1 MVAIMNTNGS
11 ASIRVPCIEVQNV
24 SKRFW
29 IDNQR
34 ATTISGF
41 FVYWLQPGKRTAR
54 KSFMALRDISFTVYP
69 GETVALIGAN
79 GSGKST
85 LLKIVSGIYAATKGT
100 INVRQSLVALL
111 ELGTGF
117 SEELTGRENIYLN
130 GALLGHNHA
139 EMRAIFEAIVSFSGI
154 GDFLDTK
161 LKYYSSGMRAR
172 LGFSIA
178 AHVDAS
184 ILLLDEV
191 LSVGD
196 AEFQQK
202 CIRRLREFQAEGRTL
217 IVVSH
222 GTDLLQELC
231 DRAIWLARGKVV
243 QDGPVAEVV
252 AAYSEYVK
260 ALNT

>member
-1 MVAIMNTNGS
+1 MDLSNVALLPS
-11 ASIRVPCIEVQNV
+11 IEVQNV

-34 ATTISGF
+34 ATTVSGL
-41 FVYWLQPGKRTAR
+41 FVHWLQPGRRAAR
-54 KSFMALRDISFTVYP
+54 KSFMALRDVSFKVNS
-69 GETVALIGAN
+69 GETVALIGTN

-85 LLKIVSGIYAATKGT
+85 LLKIVAGIYAATRGT
-100 INVRQSLVALL
+100 IQVRQPLVALL

-139 EMRAIFEAIVSFSGI
+139 QMQIVFAEIVSFSGI

-196 AEFQQK
+196 AQFQQK
-202 CIRRLREFQAEGRTL
+202 CIRRLRDFQADGRTL

-222 GTDLLQELC
+222 GTDLLQDLC
-231 DRAIWLARGKVV
+231 DRAIWLARGKVM
-243 QDGPVAEVV
+243 QDGPAPEVIR
-252 AAYSEYVK
+252 AYNAYVK
-260 ALNT
+260 TLNT